1 MRLITD
7 ILREYRNGRAA
18 DVASQKLAE
27 LVQAVDE
34 TGKAGSLTI
43 TFKVKPEKGGGSQ
56 KTIACD
62 VKAKMPDTDLPE
74 AVFFSDGDGSLHR
87 ADPQQREMFKDAADR
102 SETARG

>member
-18 DVASQKLAE
+18 EVASQKLAE

-34 TGKAGSLTI
+34 TGKPGSITI

-62 VKAKMPDTDLPE
+62 VKAKMPDFDLPE
-74 AVFFSDGDGSLHR
+74 AVFFSDGEGSLHR
-87 ADPQQREMFKDAADR
+87 SDPQQREMF
-102 SETARG
+102 SEAGARTAVAQD

>member
-18 DVASQKLAE
+18 DLASRKLAE

-34 TGKAGSLTI
+34 TGKAGTLTI

-56 KTIACD
+56 KTIACEI
-62 VKAKMPDTDLPE
+62 KAKPPETDLPE
-74 AVFFSDGDGSLHR
+74 AVFFSDEEGALHR
-87 ADPQQREMFKDAADR
+87 ADPKQSEMFREAGSRAQ
-102 SETARG
+102 A

>member
-18 DVASQKLAE
+18 DLASRKLAE
-27 LVQAVDE
+27 LVQSVDE
-34 TGKAGSLTI
+34 TGKPGTLTI

-62 VKAKMPDTDLPE
+62 IKAKMPEDDLPE
-74 AVFFSDGDGSLHR
+74 AVFFSDQEGSLHR
-87 ADPQQREMFKDAADR
+87 ADPQQREMFTEAGAHRAAR
-102 SETARG
+102 E

>member
-18 DVASQKLAE
+18 DLASVRMAE

-34 TGKAGSLTI
+34 TGKAGTLTI

-62 VKAKMPDTDLPE
+62 VKAKMPETDLFAEAGGRDGRDAGHSKLNPE
-74 AVFFSDGDGSLHR
+74 
-87 ADPQQREMFKDAADR
+87 
-102 SETARG
+102 T

>member
-18 DVASQKLAE
+18 DLATRKMAE
-27 LVQAVDE
+27 LVQAVDD
-34 TGKAGSLTI
+34 TGKAGTLTI

-62 VKAKMPDTDLPE
+62 IKSKPPEVDLPE
-74 AVFFSDGDGSLHR
+74 AVFFSDSEGSLHR
-87 ADPQQREMFKDAADR
+87 SDPQQREMFTDSGRAAAER
-102 SETARG
+102 N